1 MCKLCSGEKNQ
12 VVEDGFYG
20 CESLKEIPK
29 NTVFKSEAN
38 FCDCTSLEE
47 IHKGTIFKSWA
58 HFRGCIL
65 LKKTPEGAV
74 FKRGA
79 SFNGCTSLKKIAK
92 STVFEGGVYFEG
104 CTSLKKIP
112 GGTVF
117 RAWVDFY
124 GCESLRKIPEDT
136 VFRGGADFR
145 GCTSLKKIPKGTVF
159 EGGTYLYDCISLDLN
174 SLIKANMKTMIY
186 ISVDMGDKKE
196 WEKQWR
202 AIDKKLEY
210 GLTVSIIN
218 KNTNGTVQ
226 FETLEQAIAFRKGEL
241 VGRKA
246 FEIKNAEL
254 RMVVLQEVGFEEVI
268 KDYNLELVD
277 FSDAGKL
284 WKSKAPIDEGVPG
297 VEPQILA
304 VFGGVDPA
312 KGEMC
317 YLRTNPEAQ
326 TADEGKLATFPLAW
340 GVYKKTGEMPAFIY
354 ES

>member
-12 VVEDGFYG
+12 VIEDSFYSCGVLKETSSWDCTSLEEVPKGTVFEGEANFSGHTSLKEIHKDTVFRCWADFRGCESLEEIHEGTVFRSRVIFEG
-20 CESLKEIPK
+20 CESLKEISDGV
-29 NTVFKSEAN
+29 TFEHVADF
-38 FCDCTSLEE
+38 T
-47 IHKGTIFKSWA
+47 
-58 HFRGCIL
+58 GC
-65 LKKTPEGAV
+65 K
-74 FKRGA
+74 
-79 SFNGCTSLKKIAK
+79 SLKKISAGA
-92 STVFEGGVYFEG
+92 TFNGWAYFKG
-104 CTSLKKIP
+104 CT
-112 GGTVF
+112 
-117 RAWVDFY
+117 
-124 GCESLRKIPEDT
+124 
-136 VFRGGADFR
+136 
-145 GCTSLKKIPKGTVF
+145 
-159 EGGTYLYDCISLDLN
+159 SLDLN
-174 SLIKANMKTMIY
+174 SLIKANMKARIY

-202 AIDKKLEY
+202 AIDEKAEY

-284 WKSKAPIDEGVPG
+284 WKSKTPIDEGVPD

-304 VFGGVDPA
+304 VFGGIDPA

-326 TADEGKLATFPLAW
+326 TADEGKLATFPLAG